1 MLVFVII
8 NTFHFGRGAAAFI
21 FGLKPCLNYFF
32 AQLSANHPRAEGN
45 NLRVVTF
52 TRSLSREGI
61 VTLGGA
67 DPGDFIG
74 NNTHPNAGTA
84 DQDAAIVFALFN
96 RHRHRMG
103 NIRINGTPLALIA
116 AVIRDVNSQ
125 PIQISDDSIAKSI
138 GGIIRTN
145 SDCFNGYFLNLTVRL
160 NDNSGK
166 TKFGR
171 RAE

>member
-1 MLVFVII
+1 VLVFVII

-21 FGLKPCLNYFF
+21 FGFKPGLNNFLPSSGPITR
-32 AQLSANHPRAEGN
+32 APRVIICALLLLRARSAEKVSWHWAARPR
-45 NLRVVTF
+45 
-52 TRSLSREGI
+52 
-61 VTLGGA
+61 
-67 DPGDFIG
+67 DFIG
-74 NNTHPNAGTA
+74 HNAHPNAGA
-84 DQDAAIVFALFN
+84 ANQDAAIVFALFN

-103 NIRINGTPLALIA
+103 NIRIDRTALAFIA

-125 PIQISDDSIAKSI
+125 PIQISDDSVAKSI

-145 SDCFNGYFLNLTVRL
+145 SDCFHDNFLNLTVRL

-171 RAE
+171 QAE